1 MPRLPGTRLLTA
13 PFDPAAAAVS
23 QPVRPRSSL
32 VKGILY
38 GIVAS
43 TIGGAFLAFSRAGLT
58 QSGLGAPEVALFRA
72 GIAGAVF
79 LPWLILNWQR
89 CQAHLTLYDVML
101 YVVLIGP
108 PFVLIG
114 VSGYLYAPLVHGAV
128 FLPGSLLVFGTVI
141 PALFLK
147 EPVDRVKKISV
158 LVICIGFL
166 VIAAP
171 GFMAGGPAVLA
182 GDALFLW
189 AGAQW
194 SAFAILVSHRRTD
207 PVIAVASLSVLAM
220 VVYCPLY
227 FTMFGTATL
236 AAAPLSALVINALV
250 QGLLAGAIAVLSYS
264 LCISHLGA
272 TRAALF
278 PAMVPVLTLVIGI
291 PLTGEWLIVSEWI
304 AVVIIVGGLLTSVR
318 IWDRVADIP
327 AVRIWL
333 TKRKATR

>member
-1 MPRLPGTRLLTA
+1 MTA
-13 PFDPAAAAVS
+13 PFDPATAITS
-23 QPVRPRSSL
+23 QPVRARNSL
-32 VKGILY
+32 AKGILY

-43 TIGGAFLAFSRAGLT
+43 SIGGAFLAFSRAGLT

-89 CQAHLTLYDVML
+89 CKDHLTLYEVML

-141 PALFLK
+141 PALILG

-158 LVICIGFL
+158 LIICCGFL

-182 GDALFLW
+182 GDAMFLW

-194 SAFAILVSHRRTD
+194 SAFAILVGHRRTD
-207 PVIAVASLSVLAM
+207 PVIAVATLSVLAL

-227 FTMFGTATL
+227 FYMFGIETL
-236 AAAPLSALVINALV
+236 AATPPVTLAVNVLV

-272 TRAALF
+272 ARAALF

-291 PLTGEWLIVSEWI
+291 PLTGEWLIFSEWV
-304 AVVIIVGGLLTSVR
+304 AVVIIVGGLLASVR
-318 IWDRVADIP
+318 IWDRLADVP
-327 AVRIWL
+327 AVRRWL
-333 TKRKATR
+333 MKRRIAP